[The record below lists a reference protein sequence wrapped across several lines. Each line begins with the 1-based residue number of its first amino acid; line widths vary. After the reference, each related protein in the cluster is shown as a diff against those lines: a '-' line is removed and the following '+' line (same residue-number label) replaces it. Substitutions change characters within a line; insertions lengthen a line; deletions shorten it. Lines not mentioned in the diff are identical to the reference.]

1 MCDVWAGGR
10 RCLRRPRRGCE
21 DVATWLHNPLPWP
34 TPGGS
39 LSRRDVQGVGR
50 TLADLIL
57 ARRQWH
63 CWLNGSP
70 PAPRGRPDG
79 ESTAGQT

>member
-1 MCDVWAGGR
+1 MYDVWAGAPVR
-10 RCLRRPRRGCE
+10 AAPRCE
-21 DVATWLHNPLPWP
+21 DVASPWLHNPFPWP
-34 TPGGS
+34 TPGG
-39 LSRRDVQGVGR
+39 SRRDVQGVGR
-50 TLADLIL
+50 TLAELTL

-70 PAPRGRPDG
+70 PAPRGQPDG